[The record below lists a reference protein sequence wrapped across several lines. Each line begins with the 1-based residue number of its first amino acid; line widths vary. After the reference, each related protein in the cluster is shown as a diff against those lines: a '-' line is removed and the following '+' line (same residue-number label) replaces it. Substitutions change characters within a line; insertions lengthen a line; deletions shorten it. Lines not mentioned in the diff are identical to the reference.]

1 MQVSLRWLKDYVDIE
16 IEPELLAEKLTMAG
30 LEVEAVESRKPP
42 FRAVVAAKILAVK
55 PHPRADKLTI
65 CDITDGENIYSIVCG
80 ALNIMVGD
88 VVPLAKAGA
97 VLPGGIT
104 IRESRIKGELSK
116 GMLCS
121 EEELGIGGDSSGIM
135 ILSRLPDGH
144 NSTEN
149 NFEISEGVGKTFTL
163 GEELNEALALQD
175 IIFTI
180 AVTPN
185 RSDCLSV
192 IGIAREIAVLTGKQL
207 KIPDIAITENKE
219 DIEFLTSVAIHD
231 PDLCPRY
238 TARVI
243 KNVVVKPSPLW
254 MRLRL
259 EAAGFRAINNIVDAT
274 NFVLL
279 EMGQPLHA
287 FDYRFLTGGRIVV
300 RRSVE
305 GETFT
310 TLDGKDRLL
319 KSDILLICDGEK
331 PVAVGGIMGGIN
343 SEVKEST
350 ETVLLESAYFNP
362 ASIRLSARWL
372 GMNTDASFRF
382 ERGIDPEGVIRAQNR
397 AAQLM
402 AKLSGGVI
410 CRGVIDNYP
419 RKIETAKN
427 IRLRVK
433 RVCDLAG
440 ADIKAD
446 EIIPI
451 LEGLEMVVRKDG
463 KGKGEGSYLVD
474 PPTFRVDIERE
485 VDLIE
490 EIVRIR
496 GYDTIPATL
505 PTVSLTPVRKS
516 TRISLEERVRGIL
529 ICNGYSEVISYSF
542 VSPHWADRL
551 GFPEGDDRRNPIR
564 IDNPLSEDQSVMR
577 TTLLCGLLEIMKRNV
592 RMGSLDLKLFE
603 VGKVFV
609 SREKTGLPLEK
620 NHLCCLLTGMQN
632 GDDWQSK
639 RAADFYDLKGCAESI
654 FADLG
659 IRKVKFRPDLPEP
672 FLHPGKSCVIMV
684 GEKYAGF
691 LGELHWNVLK
701 ILELKNTAFVLEINL
716 DIVDEAFSKKITYQE
731 ISKFPSITRD
741 AALLVSKQI
750 DADKMLSFVHDVSEE
765 LLEKVHVF
773 DVYEGEEV
781 PEGMRSLGLRFV
793 YRSSEKTLTDE
804 EIAGLHSM
812 IVNGILD
819 LSGARIRG

>member
-16 IEPELLAEKLTMAG
+16 IEPELLAAKLTMAG
-30 LEVEAVESRKPP
+30 LEVEAVERREPP
-42 FRAVVAAKILAVK
+42 FKGVVAAKIIAIK
-55 PHPRADKLTI
+55 PHPQADKLTL
-65 CDITDGENIYSIVCG
+65 CDITDGEKIYSIVCG

-88 VVPLAKAGA
+88 VVPLAKTGA
-97 VLPGGIT
+97 VLPGEIT
-104 IRESRIKGELSK
+104 IRESRIRGELSK

-121 EEELGIGGDSSGIM
+121 EEELDIGCDSSGIM

-144 NSTEN
+144 DSTEN

-207 KIPDIAITENKE
+207 RMPDIAITENEE
-219 DIEFLTSVAIHD
+219 DIERLTSVAIHD

-243 KNVVVKPSPLW
+243 KNALIKPSPLW

-259 EAAGFRAINNIVDAT
+259 EAAGLRAINNIVDAT

-300 RRSVE
+300 RRSTE

-310 TLDGKDRLL
+310 TLDGKERLL
-319 KSDILLICDGEK
+319 KAGILLICDGEK
-331 PVAVGGIMGGIN
+331 PVAVGGIMGGIK
-343 SEVKEST
+343 SEVREST
-350 ETVLLESAYFNP
+350 ETILLESAYFNP
-362 ASIRLSARWL
+362 ASIRLSAKWL

-382 ERGIDPEGVIRAQNR
+382 ERGVDPEGVIRAQNR

-427 IRLRVK
+427 IPLRVN
-433 RVCDLAG
+433 RVCDIAG

-451 LEGLEMVVRKDG
+451 LEGLEMVVRKDE
-463 KGKGEGSYLVD
+463 KGEGAYLVD
-474 PPTFRVDIERE
+474 PPTFRVDIDRE
-485 VDLIE
+485 IDLIE
-490 EIVRIR
+490 EIIRIR
-496 GYDTIPATL
+496 GYDSIPATL
-505 PTVSLTPVRKS
+505 PTVSLTPVRRA
-516 TRISLEERVRGIL
+516 TRNSLEERVRGIL
-529 ICNGYSEVISYSF
+529 TGNGYSEVISYSF

-551 GFPEGDDRRNPIR
+551 GLPEGDDRRNPVR
-564 IDNPLSEDQSVMR
+564 INNPLAEDQSVMR
-577 TTLLCGLLEIMKRNV
+577 TTLLCGLLETMKRNAH
-592 RMGSLDLKLFE
+592 MGSFDLKLFE
-603 VGKVFV
+603 VGKAFI
-609 SREKTGLPLEK
+609 SRERAGLPLEK
-620 NHLCCLLTGMQN
+620 NQLCCLLTGMQN
-632 GDDWQSK
+632 CEDWQSK

-659 IRKVKFRPDLPEP
+659 IKKVKFLPDLPEP
-672 FLHPGKSCVIMV
+672 FLHPGKSSVIMV

-691 LGELHWNVLK
+691 LGELHRNVLK
-701 ILELKNTAFVLEINL
+701 ILDLKNAAFVLEINL
-716 DIVDEAFSKKITYQE
+716 DTVDEAFSKKIAYRE

-741 AALLVSKQI
+741 AAFLVSKQI
-750 DADKMLSFVHDVSEE
+750 DTDKMLGFVCDAGEE
-765 LLEKVHVF
+765 LLETVHVF
-773 DVYEGEEV
+773 DVYDGKEV

-793 YRSSEKTLTDE
+793 YRSYEKTLTDE

-812 IVNGILD
+812 IVKGILD
-819 LSGARIRG
+819 LSGARIRGE

>member
-30 LEVEAVESRKPP
+30 LEVEAVERREPP
-42 FRAVVAAKILAVK
+42 FKGVVAAKILAVK
-55 PHPRADKLTI
+55 PHPQADKLTL
-65 CDITDGENIYSIVCG
+65 CDITDGEKIYSIVCG

-88 VVPLAKAGA
+88 VVPLAKTGA
-97 VLPGGIT
+97 VLPGGVT
-104 IRESRIKGELSK
+104 IRESRIRGELSC

-121 EEELGIGGDSSGIM
+121 EEELGIGSESSGIM
-135 ILSRLPDGH
+135 ILSRLPGGH

-149 NFEISEGVGKTFTL
+149 NLEISEGVGKTFTL
-163 GEELNEALALQD
+163 GEGLNEALALQD

-207 KIPDIAITENKE
+207 KMPDIALAENNE
-219 DIEFLTSVAIHD
+219 NIERVTSVAIHD

-243 KNVVVKPSPLW
+243 KNVLIKSSPLW

-259 EAAGFRAINNIVDAT
+259 EAAGIRAINNIVDIT

-300 RRSVE
+300 RRSTE

-310 TLDGKDRLL
+310 TLDGKERLL
-319 KSDILLICDGEK
+319 KAGILLICDGEK

-350 ETVLLESAYFNP
+350 ETILLESAYFNP
-362 ASIRLSARWL
+362 ASIRLSAKWL

-382 ERGIDPEGVIRAQNR
+382 ERGVDPEGVIRAQNR

-402 AKLSGGVI
+402 AKIAGGVI
-410 CRGVIDNYP
+410 CRGVIDNCP
-419 RKIETAKN
+419 RKIEKAKK
-427 IRLRVK
+427 IPLRVK

-451 LEGLEMVVRKDG
+451 LEGLEMVVREDR
-463 KGKGEGSYLVD
+463 KGEGTYLVD

-485 VDLIE
+485 IDLIE
-490 EIVRIR
+490 EIIRIR
-496 GYDTIPATL
+496 GYDSIPATL
-505 PTVSLTPVRKS
+505 PTVSLTPVRKA

-529 ICNGYSEVISYSF
+529 IGNGYSEVISYSF

-551 GFPEGDDRRNPIR
+551 GLPEGDDRRNTVR
-564 IDNPLSEDQSVMR
+564 INNPLAEDQSVMR
-577 TTLLCGLLEIMKRNV
+577 TTLLCGLLETMKRNV
-592 RMGSLDLKLFE
+592 HMGSLDLKLFE
-603 VGKVFV
+603 VGKAFI
-609 SREKTGLPLEK
+609 SREKAGLPLEK
-620 NHLCCLLTGMQN
+620 NQLCCLLTGMQN
-632 GDDWQSK
+632 GEDWQSK

-659 IRKVKFRPDLPEP
+659 IKKVKFLPDLPEP
-672 FLHPGKSCVIMV
+672 FLQPGKSSVIMV

-691 LGELHWNVLK
+691 LGELHRNVLK
-701 ILELKNTAFVLEINL
+701 ILDLKNAAFVLEINL
-716 DIVDEAFSKKITYQE
+716 DTLDEAFSKKIAYRE

-741 AALLVSKQI
+741 AAFLVGKQI
-750 DADKMLSFVHDVSEE
+750 DTDKMLSFVCDAGEE
-765 LLEKVHVF
+765 LLETVHVF
-773 DVYEGEEV
+773 DVYEGKEV

-793 YRSSEKTLTDE
+793 YRSPEKTLTDE

-812 IVNGILD
+812 IVKGILD
-819 LSGARIRG
+819 LSGARIRGE

>member
-1 MQVSLRWLKDYVDIE
+1 MQVSLGWLKDYVDIE
-16 IEPELLAEKLTMAG
+16 IEPELLAAKLTMAG
-30 LEVEAVESRKPP
+30 LEVEAVERREPP
-42 FRAVVAAKILAVK
+42 FKGVVAAKILAVK
-55 PHPRADKLTI
+55 PHPKADKLTL
-65 CDITDGENIYSIVCG
+65 CDITDGEKIYSIVCG

-88 VVPLAKAGA
+88 VVPLAKTGA

-104 IRESRIKGELSK
+104 IKESRIRGELSC

-121 EEELGIGGDSSGIM
+121 EEELGIGCDSSGIM
-135 ILSRLPDGH
+135 ILSRLPGGH

-149 NFEISEGVGKTFTL
+149 NFEMSEGVGKTFTL

-180 AVTPN
+180 SVTPN

-207 KIPDIAITENKE
+207 RMPDIALAENEE
-219 DIEFLTSVAIHD
+219 DIERLASVAIHD

-243 KNVVVKPSPLW
+243 KNALIKPSPLW

-259 EAAGFRAINNIVDAT
+259 EAAGLRAINNIVDAT

-300 RRSVE
+300 RRSTE

-310 TLDGKDRLL
+310 TLDGKERLL
-319 KSDILLICDGEK
+319 KAGILLICDGEK

-350 ETVLLESAYFNP
+350 ETILLESAYFNP
-362 ASIRLSARWL
+362 ASIRLSAKWL

-382 ERGIDPEGVIRAQNR
+382 ERGVDPEGVIRAQNR

-402 AKLSGGVI
+402 AKLSEGVI

-427 IRLRVK
+427 IPLRVK

-451 LEGLEMVVRKDG
+451 LEGLEMVVREDR
-463 KGKGEGSYLVD
+463 KGEGTYLVD

-485 VDLIE
+485 IDLIE
-490 EIVRIR
+490 EIIRIR
-496 GYDTIPATL
+496 GYDSIPATL
-505 PTVSLTPVRKS
+505 PTVSLTPVRKA

-529 ICNGYSEVISYSF
+529 IGN
-542 VSPHWADRL
+542 
-551 GFPEGDDRRNPIR
+551 
-564 IDNPLSEDQSVMR
+564 
-577 TTLLCGLLEIMKRNV
+577 
-592 RMGSLDLKLFE
+592 
-603 VGKVFV
+603 
-609 SREKTGLPLEK
+609 
-620 NHLCCLLTGMQN
+620 
-632 GDDWQSK
+632 
-639 RAADFYDLKGCAESI
+639 
-654 FADLG
+654 
-659 IRKVKFRPDLPEP
+659 
-672 FLHPGKSCVIMV
+672 
-684 GEKYAGF
+684 
-691 LGELHWNVLK
+691 
-701 ILELKNTAFVLEINL
+701 
-716 DIVDEAFSKKITYQE
+716 
-731 ISKFPSITRD
+731 
-741 AALLVSKQI
+741 
-750 DADKMLSFVHDVSEE
+750 
-765 LLEKVHVF
+765 
-773 DVYEGEEV
+773 
-781 PEGMRSLGLRFV
+781 
-793 YRSSEKTLTDE
+793 
-804 EIAGLHSM
+804 
-812 IVNGILD
+812 
-819 LSGARIRG
+819 